1 MQKINF
7 IVNVFLIIFKIRMST
22 RCLIINSQLE
32 HEFISSLF
40 YPQAI
45 LIDDINEDNVKKK
58 NNEIIIFL
66 RLYCLFLIEK

>member
-22 RCLIINSQLE
+22 RCVSINSQLE
-32 HEFISSLF
+32 HEFISSLV

-45 LIDDINEDNVKKK
+45 LIDDINEDNVKKTMK
-58 NNEIIIFL
+58 
-66 RLYCLFLIEK
+66 